1 MTAIDCHAVV
11 TQRPYAVTQRNFRL
25 HQHLRPLNIRCAA
38 SFGNALRLLC
48 VSAMAVWI
56 GAVHAQPMPRAATQ
70 GAIELRLGD
79 FFRMPVGPAGLELSD
94 SLRQANGHAVRLVG
108 FMVQQEA
115 AAPGRFMLAPRPV
128 QMSEH
133 ADGDADDL
141 PPATVHVYLDPGQ
154 RDWMV
159 PHVRG
164 LVAVS
169 GKLSVG
175 RYEEMDGRVSWVRLQ
190 LGPDATR
197 GINASESRHDLHD
210 APHPR

>member
-1 MTAIDCHAVV
+1 MHHLFRYPDIRRAA
-11 TQRPYAVTQRNFRL
+11 NF
-25 HQHLRPLNIRCAA
+25 AM
-38 SFGNALRLLC
+38 ALRLLC
-48 VSAMAVWI
+48 VSAMVSWI
-56 GAVHAQPMPRAATQ
+56 GAAHAQPMTSAATQ
-70 GAIELRLGD
+70 SAIELRLGD

-94 SLRQANGHAVRLVG
+94 SLRQANGRAVRLVG

-115 AAPGRFMLAPRPV
+115 AAPGRFMLAARPV

-141 PPATVHVYLDPGQ
+141 PPATVLVYLDPGQ

-164 LVAVS
+164 LVAVK
-169 GKLSVG
+169 GQLSVG

-190 LGPDATR
+190 LDPDATR
-197 GINASESRHDLHD
+197 GITASESRRDLHD